1 MDDKKKEENLLDL
14 QIITTLV
21 YIGSLIL
28 SIYITYN
35 DKVTIANGKGFLNKK
50 QNQNISIFNRTLVVV
65 LTLIYLYISY
75 ENREIIEKKKGDRNA
90 ASLQV
95 FASEISLV
103 STIIVLYVIL
113 KTSGEEYSIISGAG
127 NPNL

>member
-1 MDDKKKEENLLDL
+1 MNDKKKEENLLDL

-35 DKVTIANGKGFLNKK
+35 DKMTVANGKGFLSKK

-65 LTLIYLYISY
+65 LTLIYLYVSY
-75 ENREIIEKKKGDRNA
+75 ENRKIIEKKKGNINA

>member
-1 MDDKKKEENLLDL
+1 MDDQKKEENLLDI
-14 QIITTLV
+14 QIITTFV

-35 DKVTIANGKGFLNKK
+35 DKVTIANGKGFLSKK
-50 QNQNISIFNRTLVVV
+50 QNQNFSIFNRTLVVV

-75 ENREIIEKKKGDRNA
+75 ENRKIIEKKKGNMNA

-95 FASEISLV
+95 LASEISLV

-113 KTSGEEYSIISGAG
+113 KTSGQEYSIISGAG

>member
-1 MDDKKKEENLLDL
+1 MDNKQKEANLLDI
-14 QIITTLV
+14 QIITTII

-35 DKVTIANGKGFLNKK
+35 DKVTIENGKGFLSKK
-50 QNQNISIFNRTLVVV
+50 QNQNFSIFNRTLVVV
-65 LTLIYLYISY
+65 LTLIYLYVSY
-75 ENREIIEKKKGDRNA
+75 ENQKIITKKGGDTNA

-95 FASEISLV
+95 LASEISLV
-103 STIIVLYVIL
+103 STLIVLYVVL

>member
-1 MDDKKKEENLLDL
+1 MDNKQKEANLLDI
-14 QIITTLV
+14 QIITTII

-35 DKVTIANGKGFLNKK
+35 DKVTIENGKGFLSKK
-50 QNQNISIFNRTLVVV
+50 QNQNFSIFNRTLVVV
-65 LTLIYLYISY
+65 LTLIYLYVSY
-75 ENREIIEKKKGDRNA
+75 ENQKIITKKRGDTNA

-95 FASEISLV
+95 LASEISLV
-103 STIIVLYVIL
+103 STLIVLYVIL
-113 KTSGEEYSIISGAG
+113 KTSGEEYSIISSAG

>member
-1 MDDKKKEENLLDL
+1 MDDKKKEVRLLDI
-14 QIITTLV
+14 QIITTIV
-21 YIGSLIL
+21 FIGSLIL

-35 DKVTIANGKGFLNKK
+35 DKISIENDQGFLSDDKVNFY
-50 QNQNISIFNRTLVVV
+50 SIFNRTLVVV

-75 ENREIIEKKKGDRNA
+75 ENRKIVAKKKGNVDA

-95 FASEISLV
+95 LASEISLV
-103 STIIVLYVIL
+103 STIIVLYVVI
-113 KTSGEEYSIISGAG
+113 KTSGEEYSIISGIG

>member
-1 MDDKKKEENLLDL
+1 MDNKQKEANLLDI
-14 QIITTLV
+14 QIITTII

-35 DKVTIANGKGFLNKK
+35 DKVTIENGKGFLSKK
-50 QNQNISIFNRTLVVV
+50 QNQNFSIFNRTLVVV
-65 LTLIYLYISY
+65 LTLIYLYVSY
-75 ENREIIEKKKGDRNA
+75 ENQKIITKKGGDTNA

-95 FASEISLV
+95 LASEISLV
-103 STIIVLYVIL
+103 STLIVLYVVL
-113 KTSGEEYSIISGAG
+113 KTFGEEYSIISGAG

>member
-1 MDDKKKEENLLDL
+1 MNDQKKEENLLDL
-14 QIITTLV
+14 QIITTLI

-35 DKVTIANGKGFLNKK
+35 DKITIANGKGFLSKK
-50 QNQNISIFNRTLVVV
+50 QNAIFSKFNRTLVVV
-65 LTLIYLYISY
+65 LTLIYLYVSY
-75 ENREIIEKKKGDRNA
+75 ENRKTIEKKKGDIQA

-95 FASEISLV
+95 LASELSLV
-103 STIIVLYVIL
+103 STLIVLYVVFR
-113 KTSGEEYSIISGAG
+113 TSGEEYSIISGSG

>member
-1 MDDKKKEENLLDL
+1 MDNQKEANLLDI
-14 QIITTLV
+14 QIITTII

-35 DKVTIANGKGFLNKK
+35 DKITIENGTGFLSNK
-50 QNQNISIFNRTLVVV
+50 QNKNFSIFNRTLVVV
-65 LTLIYLYISY
+65 LTLIYLYVSY
-75 ENREIIEKKKGDRNA
+75 ENRKIIAKKKGDMKS

-95 FASEISLV
+95 LASEISLV
-103 STIIVLYVIL
+103 STIIVLYVVL
-113 KTSGEEYSIISGAG
+113 NTSGEEYSIISGAG

>member
-1 MDDKKKEENLLDL
+1 MNSQQKEANLLDI
-14 QIITTLV
+14 QIITTII

-35 DKVTIANGKGFLNKK
+35 DKVTIENGKGFLSKK
-50 QNQNISIFNRTLVVV
+50 QNQNFSIFNRTLVVV
-65 LTLIYLYISY
+65 LTLIYLYVSY
-75 ENREIIEKKKGDRNA
+75 ENQKIIAKKEGDTNA

-95 FASEISLV
+95 LASEISLV
-103 STIIVLYVIL
+103 STLIVLYVVL

>member
-35 DKVTIANGKGFLNKK
+35 DKVTIANGKGFLSKK